1 MLRNRKSR
9 LLAAGIVTGL
19 LATLAPVGAAHA
31 ATEPSYPS
39 TSAAPVYLVDGIDN
53 IQYAAG
59 TELPWNAPLNA
70 HIAPIPVPTTPEDYE
85 TVRMPY
91 AATAEQAI
99 TFISTP
105 GGESARSNWQA
116 YGDLVALNGQG
127 VLLPNVNP
135 SAQIN
140 GLPGQ
145 AAVKAAGGTYS
156 LGVAY
161 VKNNGLTVVSAY
173 FTTINVD
180 AGTGTWKFATPAPAC
195 NTVNTDI
202 ATTTTLA
209 ADKTEAEQG
218 QSTVLTATVS
228 ASKAVTGN
236 VEFYSGTTKIGTTA
250 LSGGTTSHTATVGVV
265 GANTFSAK
273 YVESVV
279 ETGAC
284 PAKTT
289 DTFKAST
296 SADVTITG
304 ILPAVAMPPMA
315 PSDNA
320 LNANTAHGATASY
333 NATTHAATLTVDA
346 ANNGTTFHTFVYS
359 TATYLGDFAV
369 AGGTITADVSMLDAG
384 DHKMAITNTAGDV
397 VAWAMFTK
405 TDAAIDPSFTKQINA
420 DVANA
425 QTPADGEFSLTNLSG
440 STVNLTN
447 PALVNGQSVVSGELG
462 NFKVTDLRQVSKP
475 GWNLSTTVADFTK
488 GTDTIGKSALGIA
501 PKVVSQ
507 AGTGATAPTMG
518 AAQVSG
524 AAAYP
529 WDFAELAASA
539 YSGVSTYNAD
549 LVFTAPA
556 GKPAGTYSS
565 TLTLTLISK

>member
-1 MLRNRKSR
+1 MLHNRRNR
-9 LLAAGIVTGL
+9 LMAVGIVAGL
-19 LATLAPVGAAHA
+19 LATVAPVGVAHA
-31 ATEPSYPS
+31 ATEPTFPS
-39 TSAAPVYLVDGIDN
+39 TSAAPVYLVDGLDN
-53 IQYAAG
+53 VQYAAG
-59 TELPWNAPLNA
+59 SDMAWNAPMNVHLSA
-70 HIAPIPVPTTPEDYE
+70 VPMPDVPTDTEPMRLPAVAD
-85 TVRMPY
+85 
-91 AATAEQAI
+91 AEQYV
-99 TFISTP
+99 TFISDP
-105 GGESARSNWQA
+105 GSESTRSNWKA
-116 YGDLVALNGQG
+116 YGTTFPMVANQG
-127 VLLPNVNP
+127 VMMPNVTP
-135 SAQIN
+135 TAQIN

-145 AAVKAAGGTYS
+145 ASLKASGGTFS

-161 VKNNGLTVVSAY
+161 VKNNGLTVVSTY

-180 AGTGTWKFATPAPAC
+180 AGGTWKFATPAAPM
-195 NTVNTDI
+195 VNTDV
-202 ATTTTLA
+202 ATTTTVSATPTTVEAGSTTTLSASVVA
-209 ADKTEAEQG
+209 ANA
-218 QSTVLTATVS
+218 ATVS
-228 ASKAVTGN
+228 GN
-236 VEFYSGTTKIGTTA
+236 VQFFEGTSTTPLGTVA
-250 LSGGTTSHTATVGVV
+250 LSGGTASKIVNVGTVGAHNYHAV
-265 GANTFSAK
+265 
-273 YVESVV
+273 YVASTVS
-279 ETGAC
+279 TGTS
-284 PAKTT
+284 TT
-289 DTFKAST
+289 DTYLAST
-296 SADVTITG
+296 SADVTVTG
-304 ILPAVAMPPMA
+304 TQPEVAMPPMA

-333 NATTHAATLTVDA
+333 NAVTHSATLTVDA

-384 DHKMAITNTAGDV
+384 DHKMAITNTTTGDV
-397 VAWAMFTK
+397 VAWATFTK

-420 DVANA
+420 DVANG
-425 QTPADGEFSLTNLSG
+425 TTLADGEFSLTNLSG
-440 STVNLTN
+440 SVVNLTN
-447 PALVNGQSVVSGELG
+447 PTLVNGQSVVSGELG

-524 AAAYP
+524 TAAYP

-539 YSGVSTYNAD
+539 FSGVSTYNAD